1 MMKTFTYN
9 GLRSKSFGVYIS
21 GSGTYNS
28 PARAYEAVQ
37 IPGRNGDLLMPEKRL
52 GNVTVTYPC
61 FILDD
66 FGDRFGDFKSALL
79 GFDGYK
85 RLTDDYDT
93 THYRQAYLMGDIQP
107 EMQRNLRAGSFTV
120 TFSCKPQRW
129 LLAGN
134 TDTSITSSGE
144 TITNPTRQTAKPK
157 LTITGSGTVTI
168 NGITLTIAL
177 PTAVTRVVIDCETC
191 EAMHPTLAAVNLNQY
206 VSCSSQNFPYLL
218 PGNNVIAF
226 EGVTQ
231 VDITPRWFD
240 L

>member
-9 GLRSKSFGVYIS
+9 GLQSKSFGVYIS
-21 GSGTYNS
+21 GSGTYDS
-28 PARAYEAVQ
+28 PARAYESVK
-37 IPGRNGDLLMPEKRL
+37 IPGRSGDLLMPENRL
-52 GNVTVTYPC
+52 DNVTVRYPC
-61 FILDD
+61 FILGD
-66 FGDRFGDFKSALL
+66 FKAKFDDFKSALL
-79 GFDGYK
+79 AFNGYK
-85 RLTDDYDT
+85 RLTDDYDAD
-93 THYRQAYLMGDIQP
+93 HYRQAYLMGDIKP
-107 EMQRNLRAGSFTV
+107 DMQRNLRAGSFTV

-129 LLAGN
+129 LVSGN

-144 TITNPTRQTAKPK
+144 TITNPTRQTAKPR

-168 NGITLTIAL
+168 NGITLTISL

>member
-1 MMKTFTYN
+1 MMKSFTYN
-9 GLRSKSFGVYIS
+9 GLQSKSFGVYIS

-28 PARAYEAVQ
+28 PARAYVAVQ

-52 GNVTVTYPC
+52 ENVAVSYPC
-61 FILDD
+61 FILKE
-66 FGDRFGDFKSALL
+66 FEDRFGDFKSALL

-85 RLTDDYDT
+85 RLTDDYDPA
-93 THYRQAYLMGDIQP
+93 HYRQAYLTGDIKP
-107 EMQRNLRAGSFTV
+107 DVQRNLRSGGFTV
-120 TFSCKPQRW
+120 NFSCKPQRW
-129 LLAGN
+129 LISGE
-134 TDTSITSSGE
+134 TETSITSSGE
-144 TITNPTRQTAKPK
+144 AITNPTRQTAKPK

-226 EGVTQ
+226 DGVTQ
-231 VDITPRWFD
+231 VDITPRWYD